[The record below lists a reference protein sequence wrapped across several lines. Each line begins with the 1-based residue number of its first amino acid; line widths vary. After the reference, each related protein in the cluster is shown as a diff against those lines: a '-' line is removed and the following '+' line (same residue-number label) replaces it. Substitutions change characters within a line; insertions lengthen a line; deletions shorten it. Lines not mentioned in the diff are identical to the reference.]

1 MKSNEMKYF
10 MVYYTKS
17 DMCGNTWA
25 SDAPNKYYAAKSI
38 SDVIKQ
44 ENIRVVT
51 YQLRVGKY
59 PVINK
64 SRTPKGKGFGQWE
77 DNPNFLL
84 EENLEIDNIMYV
96 EGAPGTHIKEIY
108 FRFL

>member
-1 MKSNEMKYF
+1 MKSDEMKYF

-44 ENIRVVT
+44 ENIIVHT
-51 YQLRVGKY
+51 YQLRVGKS
-59 PVINK
+59 VINK
-64 SRTPKGKGFGQWE
+64 FRTPKGQGFGIWE

-84 EENLEIDNIMYV
+84 EENLKIDNIMYV
-96 EGAPGTHIKEIY
+96 EGAKGTHIKEIY